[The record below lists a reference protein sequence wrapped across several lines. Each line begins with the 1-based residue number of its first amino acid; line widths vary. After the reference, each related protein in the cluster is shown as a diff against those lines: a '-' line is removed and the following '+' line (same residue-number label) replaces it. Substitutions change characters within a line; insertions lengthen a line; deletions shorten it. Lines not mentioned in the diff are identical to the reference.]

1 MVELT
6 LKNGGIMKKLLVILV
21 IFLLPALADARLFYI
36 AQSGTW
42 TTYVVAMSVRPDA
55 VDLEYTVVGDNVYPC
70 TPEMFIAYSNR
81 ISIMPDT

>member
-1 MVELT
+1 
-6 LKNGGIMKKLLVILV
+6 MKKLLAVLAMV
-21 IFLLPALADARLFYI
+21 LLATAADAKLFYI

>member
-1 MVELT
+1 
-6 LKNGGIMKKLLVILV
+6 MKKLLAVLAIL
-21 IFLLPALADARLFYI
+21 LLPALADAKLFYI

-70 TPEMFIAYSNR
+70 TPERFIAYPHG